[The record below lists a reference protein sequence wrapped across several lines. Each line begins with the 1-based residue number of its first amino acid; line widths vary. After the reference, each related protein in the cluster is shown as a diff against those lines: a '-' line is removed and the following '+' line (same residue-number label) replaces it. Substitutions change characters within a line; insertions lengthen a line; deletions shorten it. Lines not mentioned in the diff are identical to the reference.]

1 MGKPPGKP
9 DGKMKLMGVI
19 AIVAAVLLLIVIALA
34 LWTTLHPKAPLPA
47 APATNL
53 PDLPAPALPEAR
65 QKPIEAAPLPET
77 KVPAAPQA
85 PVTEVQ
91 PQPKEEAPQ
100 PSGTVT
106 WRWLLYPVSPSILG
120 QQIQGSMSGF
130 QFVALGVTIYNRSTE
145 NVAVDNNAFSLNVD
159 GKIYRSDQF
168 STADAVISGFPF
180 LSPTTLAPGGTVSGQ
195 TAFMIPRVF
204 SRVVAD
210 WQINVPKTVK
220 VVRVDPAAPFA
231 PAARPAAPAAP
242 TNRSNEE

>member
-1 MGKPPGKP
+1 MGKPVGKP
-9 DGKMKLMGVI
+9 DGKMKLMGII
-19 AIVAAVLLLIVIALA
+19 AIIVAVLLLIVIAVA
-34 LWTTLHPKAPLPA
+34 LWSTLHPKAPLPP
-47 APATNL
+47 APATKL
-53 PDLPAPALPEAR
+53 PDLPTPALPEAR
-65 QKPIEAAPLPET
+65 QKPLETAPLPET
-77 KVPAAPQA
+77 KVPALPQA

-91 PQPKEEAPQ
+91 PQPKEEPAQ

-106 WRWLLYPVSPSILG
+106 WRWMLYPVSPSILG
-120 QQIQGSMSGF
+120 QQIQGSMAGF
-130 QFVALGVTIYNRSTE
+130 QFVALGVTIYNQSTE

-180 LSPTTLAPGGTVSGQ
+180 LAPTTLAPGGTVAGQ

-204 SRVVAD
+204 SRVSAD

-220 VVRVDPAAPFA
+220 VVRVDPGTPLA
-231 PAARPAAPAAP
+231 PAARSAAPAAS

>member
-9 DGKMKLMGVI
+9 DGKMKLMGII
-19 AIVAAVLLLIVIALA
+19 AIIAAILLLIVVALV

-53 PDLPAPALPEAR
+53 PNVPTPALPEAS

-77 KVPAAPQA
+77 KVPAAPKA

-130 QFVALGVTIYNRSTE
+130 QFVALGVTIYNQSTE

-180 LSPTTLAPGGTVSGQ
+180 LSPTTLAPGGTVAGQ

-204 SRVVAD
+204 SRVIAD

-231 PAARPAAPAAP
+231 PTARSAAPAAP